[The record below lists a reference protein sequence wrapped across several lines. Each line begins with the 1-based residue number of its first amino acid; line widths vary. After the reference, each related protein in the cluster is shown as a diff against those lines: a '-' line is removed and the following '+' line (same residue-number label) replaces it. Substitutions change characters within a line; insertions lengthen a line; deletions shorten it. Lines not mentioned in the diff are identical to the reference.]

1 MADPNVSELNSA
13 TQILFQTQVEDNF
26 GKNDPL
32 IKIFKD
38 TRYKPFDS
46 GTKIQNPFIYQ
57 GMIGGPYSEGDTF
70 NIDVVDILTSNQFN
84 MRKYEVG
91 VSDYLSRINIEN
103 GDGDQTKIKLIDL
116 KMEEAVLTMSRKLAI
131 AQWHHGQASGSGIT
145 ENRIKHINGL
155 AEVANN
161 GTDNSWEGDLF
172 TTYGGTLRGGVV
184 GGANSGNIRWYGDS
198 TGAPGA
204 IGYSQLVRTLLA
216 TRRGGVMAKYIVTN
230 KFSLAT
236 ILEKFQIQQRFGEV
250 DNPVLGYKTFSM
262 MGAELV
268 LSDYC
273 PSLIDGENTPDGN
286 YLTSTFTS
294 AASGITTASGLPA
307 NKTIQVNELLGFIEP
322 EGWDFWVSNSA
333 LYGFGWTGFKVAQD
347 SDMVAGQH
355 LAACNLLCRRPWAN
369 IVGFGHN
376 S

>member
-1 MADPNVSELNSA
+1 MSDPNVSELNTAS
-13 TQILFQTQVEDNF
+13 QILFNSQVEDNF

-32 IKIFKD
+32 IKIWSD
-38 TRYKPFDS
+38 TRRKPFDS

-70 NIDVVDILTSNQFN
+70 NIDVVDILTANQFT
-84 MRKYEVG
+84 MRKYEVN

-131 AQWHHGQASGSGIT
+131 AQWHHGQASGATIT
-145 ENRIKHINGL
+145 EDRSKHINGI
-155 AEVANN
+155 AEVCNN
-161 GTDNSWEGDLF
+161 GTDNSWEGDIF
-172 TTYGGTLRGGVV
+172 TTYGGTTRGGVV
-184 GGANSGNIRWYGDS
+184 GDANSGNIRWYGTT

-204 IGYSQLVRTLLA
+204 IGYSQLIRTLMA
-216 TRRGGVMAKYIVTN
+216 TRRGGVMAKYLVMN
-230 KFSLAT
+230 KFALAT
-236 ILEKFQIQQRFGEV
+236 ILEKFQVQQRFGET
-250 DNPVLGYKTFSM
+250 DNAVLGYKTFTI

-268 LSDYC
+268 LSDYA
-273 PSLIDGENTPDGN
+273 PSLVDGASTPDGS
-286 YLTSTFTS
+286 YLTANYTS
-294 AASGITTASGLPA
+294 AASGISTASGLPA
-307 NKTIQVNELLGFIEP
+307 SQTIQPNEVIGFIEP
-322 EGWDFWVSNSA
+322 DGWDFYVSNSA
-333 LYGFGWTGFKVAQD
+333 LYGFGWTGFKTAQD

-369 IVGFGHN
+369 ITGFGFN